1 MLLRGGAGPVAH
13 SSRPSGATAY
23 PAVVAWGPLAGG
35 GLILLALLPLMLR
48 LPRKAG
54 VTAGAI
60 AVSLLEMALLD
71 APPEQAM
78 LEGVLALVWSGV
90 ITLKQALA
98 GFASEGVVSV
108 AVMCAVSKGVQAR
121 GPAFEHTPP
130 AAPLSSEPSLTR
142 PPPPRR

>member
-1 MLLRGGAGPVAH
+1 
-13 SSRPSGATAY
+13 
-23 PAVVAWGPLAGG
+23 
-35 GLILLALLPLMLR
+35 MLR

-142 PPPPRR
+142 PTPTRR